1 MQTPQYKLSHLR
13 NLILLASVDEHE
25 DPVEYDYIRDV
36 MKREQMNESDYE
48 FCSTNSA
55 AIDYVVPEA
64 FSERLE
70 YLHDMIQLMMLDG
83 DCDDREMELC
93 RECAEMMNIP
103 SRSGENLVD
112 SMVSLIADEL
122 RSSGR

>member
-1 MQTPQYKLSHLR
+1 MR
-13 NLILLASVDEHE
+13 NLIILAAVDGHD

-36 MKREQMNESDYE
+36 MKREQMNETDFEY
-48 FCSTNSA
+48 CSTNSA
-55 AIDYVVPEA
+55 AIDYVVPET
-64 FSERLE
+64 FGERLE

-112 SMVSLIADEL
+112 SMVSLIADEF
-122 RSSGR
+122 RASGRLLTYNQRQN